1 MLNRNSVK
9 NFRTDFQS
17 AVQQLEKQYGVS
29 INLGTIRF
37 DSSELRAK
45 MTATTGTPSEK
56 LSKDDFNIGDKVT
69 INHRRCIG
77 KTYTVTRIMRKN
89 ILVREEFSGMAYD
102 LKVSP
107 ELLSLQKDC

>member
-1 MLNRNSVK
+1 MTRKSIK
-9 NFRTDFQS
+9 KFRTDFQKT
-17 AVQQLEKQYGVS
+17 VTGLEKKYGIKIS
-29 INLGTIRF
+29 LGTIRF
-37 DSSELRAK
+37 DSTEFRCKL
-45 MTATTGTPSEK
+45 TGST
-56 LSKDDFNIGDKVT
+56 LNGGVRLTKDSFNIGDKVT